1 MRKKLQV
8 FVEAYGDAPIRGHFV
23 QSGKTRAVCSYNEL
37 RRNIQNPVLLRLR
50 LAASEKPV
58 LNALH
63 PRASRRQEKGAR
75 DGTDDAA
82 SRAAARAFSGA
93 TTNSQQGR
101 VRWYLVYTPDG
112 KERET
117 CEKVRRIIPHELM
130 QDAFVMQKEFCF
142 KRDGAWS
149 LQTKP
154 MYKEYFFVATRDA
167 AALDRA
173 LAQLSF
179 GCRIAGSRERAYMP
193 MPDDAQDWYCSVLDD
208 DGVVRN
214 SVARIE
220 DGVLHIE
227 QGPLVGQEA
236 RVKKIDRHKRWCLVD
251 VGEGDSS
258 FREVLPLDVPIK
270 T

>member
-1 MRKKLQV
+1 MEQT
-8 FVEAYGDAPIRGHFV
+8 A
-23 QSGKTRAVCSYNEL
+23 
-37 RRNIQNPVLLRLR
+37 
-50 LAASEKPV
+50 
-58 LNALH
+58 
-63 PRASRRQEKGAR
+63 RRQEQLPGA
-75 DGTDDAA
+75 
-82 SRAAARAFSGA
+82 FNGA
-93 TTNSQQGR
+93 TTNSQHGR
-101 VRWYLVYTPDG
+101 VRWYLVHTPNG

-117 CEKVRRIIPHELM
+117 CEKVRCIIPHNLL
-130 QDAFVMQKEFCF
+130 QDAFVMQKEFWF

-154 MYKEYFFVATRDA
+154 MYKEYFFVATHDA

-193 MPDDAQDWYCSVLDD
+193 MPDDAQDWYRSVLDD

-214 SVARIE
+214 SIARIE

-236 RVKKIDRHKRWCLVD
+236 RVKKIDRHKRWWTWAKATPHLGSYFRSTCPAKRKGD
-251 VGEGDSS
+251 VAPANHS
-258 FREVLPLDVPIK
+258 FFEFMDGGGFLG
-270 T
+270 TGT

>member
-1 MRKKLQV
+1 MSKDTKTCTFATAPSCEREACSKRSCIRVRRGDKKGGREMEQ
-8 FVEAYGDAPIRGHFV
+8 
-23 QSGKTRAVCSYNEL
+23 TM
-37 RRNIQNPVLLRLR
+37 
-50 LAASEKPV
+50 
-58 LNALH
+58 
-63 PRASRRQEKGAR
+63 RRQEQLPG
-75 DGTDDAA
+75 
-82 SRAAARAFSGA
+82 AFSGA
-93 TTNSQQGR
+93 TTNSQHGR
-101 VRWYLVYTPDG
+101 VRWYLVHTPNG

-130 QDAFVMQKEFCF
+130 QDAFVMQKEFWF

-154 MYKEYFFVATRDA
+154 MYKEYFFVATHDA

-193 MPDDAQDWYCSVLDD
+193 MPDDAQDWYRSVLDD

-251 VGEGDSS
+251 VGEGDSA
-258 FREVLPLDVPIK
+258 FRELLPLDVPSK

>member
-1 MRKKLQV
+1 MHP
-8 FVEAYGDAPIRGHFV
+8 FAAHFV

-37 RRNIQNPVLLRLR
+37 RRKIQKPVLLRLR

-58 LNALH
+58 LNAL
-63 PRASRRQEKGAR
+63 ASACVAETRKGGERWNRQCGAKSSWP
-75 DGTDDAA
+75 G
-82 SRAAARAFSGA
+82 AFSGS
-93 TTNSQQGR
+93 TTNCQHGR
-101 VRWYLVYTPDG
+101 VRWYLVHTPNG

-130 QDAFVMQKEFCF
+130 QDAFVMQKEFWF

-167 AALDRA
+167 ALLDKA

-179 GCRIAGSRERAYMP
+179 GCRIAGSRERAYAP
-193 MPDDAQDWYCSVLDD
+193 MPDDAQDWYRSVLDD
-208 DGVVRN
+208 DGAVRN

-251 VGEGDSS
+251 VGEGDSA
-258 FREVLPLDVPIK
+258 FRELLPLDVPSK

>member
-1 MRKKLQV
+1 MQK
-8 FVEAYGDAPIRGHFV
+8 
-23 QSGKTRAVCSYNEL
+23 
-37 RRNIQNPVLLRLR
+37 PVLLRLR

-58 LNALH
+58 LNA
-63 PRASRRQEKGAR
+63 PAFACIAKPKEGGAR
-75 DGTDDAA
+75 TWNRRHGAK
-82 SRAAARAFSGA
+82 SSCRAHLTA
-93 TTNSQQGR
+93 TSQHGR
-101 VRWYLVYTPDG
+101 VRWYLVHTPNG

-117 CEKVRRIIPHELM
+117 CEKVRCIIPHNLM
-130 QDAFVMQKEFCF
+130 QDAFVMQKEFWF
-142 KRDGAWS
+142 KRDGGWS

-154 MYKEYFFVATRDA
+154 MYKEYFFVATHNA

-193 MPDDAQDWYCSVLDD
+193 MPDDAQDWYRSVLDA

-214 SVARIE
+214 SVARID

-236 RVKKIDRHKRWCLVD
+236 RGKKIDRHKRWCLVD
-251 VGEGDSS
+251 VGEGDPT
-258 FREVLPLDVPIK
+258 FRELLPLDVPSK

>member
-1 MRKKLQV
+1 M
-8 FVEAYGDAPIRGHFV
+8 
-23 QSGKTRAVCSYNEL
+23 
-37 RRNIQNPVLLRLR
+37 
-50 LAASEKPV
+50 SEKPV
-58 LNALH
+58 LNAPAFACIAKLK
-63 PRASRRQEKGAR
+63 EGAR
-75 DGTDDAA
+75 TWNRRHGAKSSCQAHLTASPPTASMAA
-82 SRAAARAFSGA
+82 SAGIWS
-93 TTNSQQGR
+93 
-101 VRWYLVYTPDG
+101 TPPQG

-117 CEKVRRIIPHELM
+117 CEKVRCIIPHELM
-130 QDAFVMQKEFCF
+130 QDAFVMQKEFWF

-154 MYKEYFFVATRDA
+154 MYKEYFFVATHDA

-193 MPDDAQDWYCSVLDD
+193 MPDDAQDWYRSVLDD

-251 VGEGDSS
+251 VGDGDSV
-258 FREVLPLDVPIK
+258 FRELLPLDVPSK

>member
-1 MRKKLQV
+1 
-8 FVEAYGDAPIRGHFV
+8 
-23 QSGKTRAVCSYNEL
+23 
-37 RRNIQNPVLLRLR
+37 
-50 LAASEKPV
+50 
-58 LNALH
+58 
-63 PRASRRQEKGAR
+63 
-75 DGTDDAA
+75 
-82 SRAAARAFSGA
+82 
-93 TTNSQQGR
+93 
-101 VRWYLVYTPDG
+101 
-112 KERET
+112 
-117 CEKVRRIIPHELM
+117 
-130 QDAFVMQKEFCF
+130 MQKEFWF

-167 AALDRA
+167 ALLDKA

-179 GCRIAGSRERAYMP
+179 GCRIAGSRERAYAP
-193 MPDDAQDWYCSVLDD
+193 MPDDAQDWYRSVLDD
-208 DGVVRN
+208 DGVVCN

-251 VGEGDSS
+251 VGEGDSA
-258 FREVLPLDVPIK
+258 FRELLPLDVLSK

>member
-1 MRKKLQV
+1 MEQ
-8 FVEAYGDAPIRGHFV
+8 AM
-23 QSGKTRAVCSYNEL
+23 
-37 RRNIQNPVLLRLR
+37 
-50 LAASEKPV
+50 
-58 LNALH
+58 
-63 PRASRRQEKGAR
+63 RRQEQLPG
-75 DGTDDAA
+75 
-82 SRAAARAFSGA
+82 AFSGA
-93 TTNSQQGR
+93 TTNSQHGR
-101 VRWYLVYTPDG
+101 VRWYLVHAPNG

-130 QDAFVMQKEFCF
+130 QDAFVMQKEFWF

-167 AALDRA
+167 AQLDKA

-179 GCRIAGSRERAYMP
+179 GCRIAGSRERAYAP
-193 MPDDAQDWYCSVLDD
+193 MPDDAQDWYRSVLDD

-251 VGEGDSS
+251 VGEGDSA
-258 FREVLPLDVPIK
+258 FRELLPLDVPSK

>member
-1 MRKKLQV
+1 MEQT
-8 FVEAYGDAPIRGHFV
+8 A
-23 QSGKTRAVCSYNEL
+23 
-37 RRNIQNPVLLRLR
+37 
-50 LAASEKPV
+50 
-58 LNALH
+58 
-63 PRASRRQEKGAR
+63 RRQEQLPGAFNG
-75 DGTDDAA
+75 GTT
-82 SRAAARAFSGA
+82 S
-93 TTNSQQGR
+93 SQHGR
-101 VRWYLVYTPDG
+101 VRWYLVHTPHG

-130 QDAFVMQKEFCF
+130 QDAFVMQKEFWF

-154 MYKEYFFVATRDA
+154 MYKEYFFVATHDA
-167 AALDRA
+167 ASLDEAFER
-173 LAQLSF
+173 LAAASP
-179 GCRIAGSRERAYMP
+179 A
-193 MPDDAQDWYCSVLDD
+193 D
-208 DGVVRN
+208 DGVARN

-251 VGEGDSS
+251 VGEGDST
-258 FREVLPLDVPIK
+258 FRELLPLDVPSK

>member
-1 MRKKLQV
+1 MEQT
-8 FVEAYGDAPIRGHFV
+8 A
-23 QSGKTRAVCSYNEL
+23 
-37 RRNIQNPVLLRLR
+37 
-50 LAASEKPV
+50 
-58 LNALH
+58 
-63 PRASRRQEKGAR
+63 RRQEQLPGA
-75 DGTDDAA
+75 
-82 SRAAARAFSGA
+82 FNGA
-93 TTNSQQGR
+93 TTNSQHGR
-101 VRWYLVYTPDG
+101 VRWYLVHTPIG

-117 CEKVRRIIPHELM
+117 CEKVRRIIPHDLM
-130 QDAFVMQKEFCF
+130 QDAFVMQKEFWF

-154 MYKEYFFVATRDA
+154 MYKEYFFVATHDA

-193 MPDDAQDWYCSVLDD
+193 MPDDAQDWYRSVLDD

-236 RVKKIDRHKRWCLVD
+236 RVHKIDHRKRWCLVD

>member
-1 MRKKLQV
+1 MEQM
-8 FVEAYGDAPIRGHFV
+8 A
-23 QSGKTRAVCSYNEL
+23 
-37 RRNIQNPVLLRLR
+37 
-50 LAASEKPV
+50 
-58 LNALH
+58 
-63 PRASRRQEKGAR
+63 RRQEQLPGA
-75 DGTDDAA
+75 
-82 SRAAARAFSGA
+82 FNGA
-93 TTNSQQGR
+93 TTNRLHGR
-101 VRWYLVYTPDG
+101 VRWYLVHTPNG

-130 QDAFVMQKEFCF
+130 QDAFVMQKEFWF

-154 MYKEYFFVATRDA
+154 MYKEYFFVATHDV

-179 GCRIAGSRERAYMP
+179 GCRIAGSRDRAYMP
-193 MPDDAQDWYCSVLDD
+193 MPDDAQDWYRSVLDD

-251 VGEGDSS
+251 VGEGDSTFRGAASARRSQQNVRETLYQLIVRIFEFIDGGPGDRDVS
-258 FREVLPLDVPIK
+258 FMVTANKEVTEGNAPVGRR
-270 T
+270 

>member
-1 MRKKLQV
+1 MHP
-8 FVEAYGDAPIRGHFV
+8 FAAHFV

-37 RRNIQNPVLLRLR
+37 VRKIQKPVLLRLR
-50 LAASEKPV
+50 LAAREKPV
-58 LNALH
+58 LND
-63 PRASRRQEKGAR
+63 PASACVAEIRKGGENMEQTMRRQEQLPG
-75 DGTDDAA
+75 
-82 SRAAARAFSGA
+82 AFSGSI
-93 TTNSQQGR
+93 TNGQHGR
-101 VRWYLVYTPDG
+101 VRWYLVHTPNG

-130 QDAFVMQKEFCF
+130 QDAFVMQKEFWF

-167 AALDRA
+167 ALLDKA

-179 GCRIAGSRERAYMP
+179 GCRIAGSRERAYAS
-193 MPDDAQDWYCSVLDD
+193 MPDDAQDWYRSVLDD

-236 RVKKIDRHKRWCLVD
+236 RVKKVDRHKRWCLVD
-251 VGEGDSS
+251 VGEGDSA
-258 FREVLPLDVPIK
+258 FRELLPLDVPSK

>member
-1 MRKKLQV
+1 MYLSTEFIIRANCSRFPRLHKMRREWVHLHTPLQ
-8 FVEAYGDAPIRGHFV
+8 
-23 QSGKTRAVCSYNEL
+23 K
-37 RRNIQNPVLLRLR
+37 PVLLRLR

-58 LNALH
+58 LKA
-63 PRASRRQEKGAR
+63 PASACVAELEKGAR
-75 DGTDDAA
+75 HGTDNAA
-82 SRAAARAFSGA
+82 QEQLPGAFSGA
-93 TTNSQQGR
+93 TTNSQHGR
-101 VRWYLVYTPDG
+101 VRWYLVHTPNG

-130 QDAFVMQKEFCF
+130 QDAFVMQKEFWF
-142 KRDGAWS
+142 KRDGVWS

-167 AALDRA
+167 ALLDKA

-179 GCRIAGSRERAYMP
+179 GCRIAGSKERAYAP
-193 MPDDAQDWYCSVLDD
+193 MPDDAQDWYRSVLDD

-251 VGEGDSS
+251 VGEGDSA
-258 FREVLPLDVPIK
+258 FRELLPLDVPSK